1 MVGARAPRRAS
12 GKMNIGGKFGRW
24 FVVVLWTLA
33 GAFSIYNIW
42 YGIFVARAEKAVVV
56 FSSADVTF
64 TLAGIAFF
72 TGAYGLA
79 RRLRWA
85 RAFSLGLWAVFG
97 YWDFGAIG
105 SYGDIKWF
113 PYTALALWFLALIW
127 LMSSSARE
135 IFDET
140 SNEAIRRT

>member
-1 MVGARAPRRAS
+1 
-12 GKMNIGGKFGRW
+12 MNIAGKFGRW

-42 YGIFVARAEKAVVV
+42 YGFFVARAENAVVV
-56 FSSADVTF
+56 YSSADVTF

-85 RAFSLGLWAVFG
+85 RTFSFGLWAAFG
-97 YWDFGAIG
+97 YWNFGAIG

-113 PYTALALWFLALIW
+113 PYTALALWFIALLW
-127 LMSSSARE
+127 LMSSEAVE
-135 IFDET
+135 P
-140 SNEAIRRT
+140 SNEAIRHT

>member
-1 MVGARAPRRAS
+1 
-12 GKMNIGGKFGRW
+12 MNIAGKFGRW

-42 YGIFVARAEKAVVV
+42 YGFFVARVEKAVVV
-56 FSSADVTF
+56 YSSADVTF

-85 RAFSLGLWAVFG
+85 RTFSFGLWAAFG
-97 YWDFGAIG
+97 YWNFGAIG

-113 PYTALALWFLALIW
+113 PYTALALWFIALLW
-127 LMSSSARE
+127 LMSSEAVE
-135 IFDET
+135 P
-140 SNEAIRRT
+140 SNEAIRHT

>member
-1 MVGARAPRRAS
+1 
-12 GKMNIGGKFGRW
+12 MNIAGQFGRW

-42 YGIFVARAEKAVVV
+42 YGFFVARADRAVVV

-64 TLAGIAFF
+64 TLAGIGFF

-85 RAFSLGLWAVFG
+85 RTFSFGLWAAFG
-97 YWDFGAIG
+97 YWNYGAIG
-105 SYGDIKWF
+105 F
-113 PYTALALWFLALIW
+113 
-127 LMSSSARE
+127 
-135 IFDET
+135 
-140 SNEAIRRT
+140 

>member
-1 MVGARAPRRAS
+1 
-12 GKMNIGGKFGRW
+12 MNIAGKFGRW

-42 YGIFVARAEKAVVV
+42 YGFFVARAEKTVVV
-56 FSSADVTF
+56 YSSADVTF

-85 RAFSLGLWAVFG
+85 RTFSFGLWAAFG
-97 YWDFGAIG
+97 YWNFGAIG

-113 PYTALALWFLALIW
+113 PYTALALWFVALIW
-127 LMSSSARE
+127 LMSSEAIE
-135 IFDET
+135 P
-140 SNEAIRRT
+140 SNEAIRNT

>member
-1 MVGARAPRRAS
+1 
-12 GKMNIGGKFGRW
+12 MNIAGKFGRW

-33 GAFSIYNIW
+33 GGFSIYNIW
-42 YGIFVARAEKAVVV
+42 YGFFVARADKSVVV
-56 FSSADVTF
+56 FSSVDVTY

-85 RAFSLGLWAVFG
+85 RTFSFGLWAIFG
-97 YWDFGAIG
+97 YWNFGAIG

-113 PYTALALWFLALIW
+113 PYTALALWFIALIW
-127 LMSSSARE
+127 LMSSAARE
-135 IFDET
+135 RFDEP
-140 SNEAIRRT
+140 SNEAIRHT

>member
-1 MVGARAPRRAS
+1 MGVLSS
-12 GKMNIGGKFGRW
+12 GKMNIAGKFGRW

-42 YGIFVARAEKAVVV
+42 YGFFVARADKAVVV
-56 FSSADVTF
+56 FSSVDVTY

-97 YWDFGAIG
+97 YWNYGAL
-105 SYGDIKWF
+105 SFYADIKWF
-113 PYTALALWFLALIW
+113 PLTALALWFLALLW
-127 LMSSSARE
+127 LMSSAARE
-135 IFDET
+135 TFDEP
-140 SNEAIRRT
+140 SDEAIGRT

>member
-1 MVGARAPRRAS
+1 
-12 GKMNIGGKFGRW
+12 MNIAGKFGRW

-42 YGIFVARAEKAVVV
+42 YGFFVARADKAVVV
-56 FSSADVTF
+56 FSSVDATY

-85 RAFSLGLWAVFG
+85 RTFSFGLWAAFG
-97 YWDFGAIG
+97 YWNYGAL
-105 SYGDIKWF
+105 SFYADIKWF
-113 PYTALALWFLALIW
+113 PLTALALWFLALLW
-127 LMSSSARE
+127 LMSSTARE
-135 IFDET
+135 TFDES

>member
-1 MVGARAPRRAS
+1 
-12 GKMNIGGKFGRW
+12 MNIAGKFGRW
-24 FVVVLWTLA
+24 FVVILWTLA

-42 YGIFVARAEKAVVV
+42 YGFFVARVEKAVVV
-56 FSSADVTF
+56 YSSADVTF

-85 RAFSLGLWAVFG
+85 RTFSFGLWAAFG
-97 YWDFGAIG
+97 YWNFGAIG

-113 PYTALALWFLALIW
+113 PYTALALWFIALLW
-127 LMSSSARE
+127 LMSSEAVE
-135 IFDET
+135 P
-140 SNEAIRRT
+140 SNEAIRHT